1 MTFENMKEK
10 ILNHFQGD
18 FQKFYSK
25 YLPNTKKI
33 GGQEYQALCPFHAD
47 TKPSFN
53 FNNETGT
60 YFCHGCGK
68 KGAMFHFYAR
78 TQDLDD
84 RKDFPKILKSI
95 ASDFGIPFTE
105 QQRKLVKTYD
115 YTDQEGKLLFQVC
128 RYEPKNFSQ
137 RRPDGNGG
145 WIWDLKGIQTVLY
158 RLPNLLKAEEVLI
171 VEGEKD
177 VDNLALLGFSAT
189 TCPMGAKKWKNHYNE
204 FLKGKDLILCPDNDN
219 EGREHMTQIAISVN
233 GNSRS
238 LRWLELPGLPSK
250 GDISDWMASFS
261 DPEDAAERLTIMLE
275 NATPYTPPK
284 RKTLEDIVITSQD
297 FHSLDIPKR
306 SEHLHPWFKESSIIL
321 ITGERG
327 IGKSFFAHQIANS
340 IRKGKSCGPWD
351 CNLCVPILLVD
362 GEMSCNDLQERCELL
377 GLNTD
382 GLSPLYLYSDAM
394 ANQHG
399 IQRAHLMNEAWR
411 EKVKS
416 IILARHIKILIL
428 DNLASL
434 ASGIDENAKKDWDPI
449 NQWLIELRFLG
460 VATMMLHHTSKAGVQ
475 RGTSAREDNLDIS
488 IMLKRPA
495 DYTPEDGCRF
505 ICSFT
510 KARVSQDAL
519 SLIGDTE
526 FKLIQNESGNYVFE
540 YKNVRKAVKKDVIR
554 MLGEGMKPTTIV
566 ETLGVSKSYVSRIRK
581 EGTQTG
587 YFCKDG
593 KLSAAGDDYV
603 QNDAQ

>member
-1 MTFENMKEK
+1 MNPQTES
-10 ILNHFQGD
+10 IQVHFQGNYN
-18 FQKFYSK
+18 QFYSK
-25 YLPNTKKI
+25 YLPNVKKI
-33 GGQEYQALCPFHAD
+33 GGHEYQALCPFHED
-47 TKPSFN
+47 TKPSLN
-53 FNNETGT
+53 FSDETGA

-68 KGAMFHFYAR
+68 KGNAFHFYAR
-78 TQDLDD
+78 THNLDD
-84 RKDFPKILKSI
+84 RKDFPKILDGI
-95 ASDFGIPFTE
+95 ACDFGIALE
-105 QQRKLVKTYD
+105 KEERRMVKAYD
-115 YTDQEGKLLFQVC
+115 YTDAEGKLLFQVC
-128 RYEPKNFSQ
+128 RFEPKHFTQ

-145 WIWDLKGIQTVLY
+145 WIWDLKGVETVLY
-158 RLPNLLKAEEVLI
+158 RLPNILKANEVLI

-177 VDNLALLGFSAT
+177 VDNLALLGFVAT
-189 TCPMGAKKWKNHYNE
+189 TCPMGAKKWKDHYNE

-219 EGREHMTQIAISVN
+219 EGREHMTQVAISVN

-250 GDISDWMASFS
+250 GDISDWIVGFS

-275 NATPYTPPK
+275 NAEPYTPPK

-306 SEHLHPWFKESSIIL
+306 SEHLHPWFKEASIIL

-340 IRKGKSCGPWD
+340 IRKGESCGPWG
-351 CNLCVPILLVD
+351 CNFCVPILLVD

-428 DNLASL
+428 DNISSL
-434 ASGIDENAKKDWDPI
+434 ASGIDENVKKDWDPI

-460 VATMMLHHTSKAGVQ
+460 IATIMLHHTSKAGLQ

-488 IMLKRPA
+488 IMLKRPT

-505 ICSFT
+505 IVSFA

-526 FKLIQNESGNYVFE
+526 FKLIQNESGNYIFE
-540 YKNVRKAVKKDVIR
+540 YKNVRRAVKKDVTR
-554 MLGEGMKPTTIV
+554 MLSEGMKPTAIV
-566 ETLGVSKSYVSRIRK
+566 ETLGVSKGYVSRIKK
-581 EGTQTG
+581 EGIQSG

-603 QNDAQ
+603 KDDAQ